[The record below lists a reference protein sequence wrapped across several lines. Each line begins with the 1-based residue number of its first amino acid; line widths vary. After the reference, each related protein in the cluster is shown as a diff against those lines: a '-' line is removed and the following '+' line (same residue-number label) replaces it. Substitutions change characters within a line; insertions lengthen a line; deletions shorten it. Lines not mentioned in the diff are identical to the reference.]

1 MARQVTRRRIVMR
14 SQKTSESADKSSDN
28 AHKQP
33 ADPVALS
40 PVMEFLGIGILLA
53 LLLFS

>member
-1 MARQVTRRRIVMR
+1 MR
-14 SQKTSESADKSSDN
+14 SQKTSESADTSSDT
-28 AHKQP
+28 ARKQP
-33 ADPVALS
+33 VDPVALS